1 MKKGLENNKKYTV
14 DIYPIQDV
22 DTLESLEEREE
33 LQETINDE
41 IENALALIENW
52 CKKNKVDFDLIDNH
66 RCSIETKNLL
76 ESQGLNKLLKSIE
89 KTELDETDLNF
100 ECVGKKIILYVAN
113 NGKYEVKE
121 VTNLG
126 EGHKLF
132 NKKMIEGNFTYLE
145 LGIDKIDID
154 GEYKIVRKLYQ

>member
-14 DIYPIQDV
+14 DISPIQDV
-22 DTLESLEEREE
+22 DILDTIEEREE
-33 LQETINDE
+33 LQEIINDE
-41 IENALALIENW
+41 IENALSLIENW

-66 RCSIETKNLL
+66 RCSVETKNLL
-76 ESQGLNKLLKSIE
+76 ESQELNKLLNSIE

-100 ECVGKKIILYVAN
+100 ECIGKKIILYVAN

-121 VTNLG
+121 VNDLG

-132 NKKMIEGNFTYLE
+132 NKKMGEGNFTYLE

-154 GEYKIVRKLYQ
+154 GEYKIVRKMYR

>member
-1 MKKGLENNKKYTV
+1 MKKRLENNKKYTV
-14 DIYPIQDV
+14 DISPIQDV
-22 DTLESLEEREE
+22 DILDSLEEREE
-33 LQETINDE
+33 LQEIINTE
-41 IENALALIENW
+41 IENALSSIENW

-66 RCSIETKNLL
+66 RCSIETKNLI
-76 ESQGLNKLLKSIE
+76 ESQELNKLLNSIE

-100 ECVGKKIILYVAN
+100 ECIGKKIILYVAN

-121 VTNLG
+121 VNDLG

-154 GEYKIVRKLYQ
+154 GEYKIVRNLYK

>member
-14 DIYPIQDV
+14 DISPIQDV
-22 DTLESLEEREE
+22 DILDSLEEREE
-33 LQETINDE
+33 LQEIINDE
-41 IENALALIENW
+41 IENALSLIENW

-66 RCSIETKNLL
+66 RCSIEIKNLL
-76 ESQGLNKLLKSIE
+76 ESQELNKLLNRIE
-89 KTELDETDLNF
+89 KTELNETDLNF
-100 ECVGKKIILYVAN
+100 ECIGKKIILYVAN

-121 VTNLG
+121 VNDLG

-132 NKKMIEGNFTYLE
+132 NKKMREGNFTYLE

-154 GEYKIVRKLYQ
+154 GEYKIVRKIYR

>member
-14 DIYPIQDV
+14 DISPIQDV
-22 DTLESLEEREE
+22 DILDSLEEREE
-33 LQETINDE
+33 LQEIINDE
-41 IENALALIENW
+41 IENALSLIENW

-66 RCSIETKNLL
+66 RCSIETKNSL
-76 ESQGLNKLLKSIE
+76 ESQELNKLLNSIE
-89 KTELDETDLNF
+89 KTELNETDLNF
-100 ECVGKKIILYVAN
+100 ECIGKKIILYVAN

-121 VTNLG
+121 VNDLG

-132 NKKMIEGNFTYLE
+132 NKKMREGNFTYLE

-154 GEYKIVRKLYQ
+154 GEYKIVRKIYR

>member
-14 DIYPIQDV
+14 DISPIQDV
-22 DTLESLEEREE
+22 DILDSLEEREE
-33 LQETINDE
+33 LQEIINDE
-41 IENALALIENW
+41 IENALSLIENW

-76 ESQGLNKLLKSIE
+76 ESQELNKLLNSIE

-100 ECVGKKIILYVAN
+100 ECIGKKIILYVAN

-121 VTNLG
+121 VNDLG

-132 NKKMIEGNFTYLE
+132 NKKMREGNFTYLE

-154 GEYKIVRKLYQ
+154 GEYKIVRKMYR

>member
-1 MKKGLENNKKYTV
+1 MKKRLENNKKYTV
-14 DIYPIQDV
+14 DISPIQDV
-22 DTLESLEEREE
+22 DILDSLEEREE
-33 LQETINDE
+33 LQEIIDTE
-41 IENALALIENW
+41 IENALSSIENW

-66 RCSIETKNLL
+66 RCSIETKNLI
-76 ESQGLNKLLKSIE
+76 ESQELNKLLNSIE

-100 ECVGKKIILYVAN
+100 ECIGKKIILYVAN

-121 VTNLG
+121 VNDLG

-154 GEYKIVRKLYQ
+154 GEYKIVRNLYK